1 LALLGVTA
9 GALGAENFL
18 FDGTGGSSSGG
29 TPPSGSDTLVLHLA
43 EDAWSGDAQFTVDV
57 DGKQIAG
64 PTAVTTAHSSGGF
77 QDFTYTGDFGAGPHT
92 VAIHFINDGWGGT
105 AATDRN
111 LYVGGID
118 FGGTHYAWTTASND
132 AANGASDA
140 NAAVMA
146 VNGTVAFGNVSGGSE
161 LSTPPAPIPSGT
173 DSLVLHLAEDAWN
186 GDAQFTLDVDG
197 KQIAGPTAVTTPH
210 GSGFEDFTFQGDFGA
225 GPHAVAIHFINDAWG
240 GSASTDRNLYVGGIE
255 FNGQHYD
262 GQTAQNDAHN
272 GQPDTDPSA
281 AEMLINGTVTFANV
295 VGSQNASQLLV

>member
-43 EDAWSGDAQFTVDV
+43 EDAWNGDAQFTVEV

-161 LSTPPAPIPSGT
+161 LSTPPAPISSGT